1 MIVFCIKLILNF
13 NILLYW
19 FVLSNPFDVVIVVL
33 GINTLIGIKK
43 GIQIMTGA
51 TCGAGTSYPV

>member
-33 GINTLIGIKK
+33 GINTLKK

>member
-19 FVLSNPFDVVIVVL
+19 FVLSNPFDIVIVVL
-33 GINTLIGIKK
+33 ITLIGIKK